1 MLSFKLR
8 TFVVFVESFQH
19 ASRPLRI
26 KADQQKLSFVEQ
38 MCKIIALSTT
48 RECNYL
54 KDL

>member
-1 MLSFKLR
+1 M
-8 TFVVFVESFQH
+8 FVERFPH

-26 KADQQKLSFVEQ
+26 KADQHKLSFVEQ
-38 MCKIIALSTT
+38 MCKIIAWSTI